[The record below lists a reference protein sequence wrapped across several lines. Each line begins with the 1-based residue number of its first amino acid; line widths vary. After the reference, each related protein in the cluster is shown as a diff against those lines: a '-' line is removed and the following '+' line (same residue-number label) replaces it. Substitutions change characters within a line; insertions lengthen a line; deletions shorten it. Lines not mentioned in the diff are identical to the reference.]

1 VCPVGMPPRGPETA
15 ADYADEAI
23 SDLRVN
29 AMVAE
34 TGAKF
39 KIIITDACRVR
50 PPPADDPIVNRSMK
64 GSGGG
69 GAVKTSFVA
78 LQQSDMAVNTYVVH
92 SSGEATPSFAGDA
105 RSMSVFTAK
114 LVPLLGEPGLE
125 LISLGRKL
133 QRAMRVASEKKG
145 CKMICVKTDK
155 MEDDYYFNGERVSG
169 GGGGYGV
176 GEGKYD
182 GAQGRGQERRAVH
195 DCLHRN
201 YTGKDDTLYKLCD
214 SYSTPPTAKVNELIA
229 AGINLRY
236 KVRL

>member
-1 VCPVGMPPRGPETA
+1 
-15 ADYADEAI
+15 
-23 SDLRVN
+23 
-29 AMVAE
+29 
-34 TGAKF
+34 
-39 KIIITDACRVR
+39 
-50 PPPADDPIVNRSMK
+50 
-64 GSGGG
+64 
-69 GAVKTSFVA
+69 
-78 LQQSDMAVNTYVVH
+78 
-92 SSGEATPSFAGDA
+92 
-105 RSMSVFTAK
+105 MSAFTAK

-155 MEDDYYFNGERVSG
+155 MEDDYYFTLCEGRSG
-169 GGGGYGV
+169 GGGGYEG